1 MLTALKYILNEREE
15 RVVLTDI
22 CRTLFIHDTING
34 MGGSSVPKAAIIFG
48 TPVPLGACVMHCCT
62 VQKKWAQ

>member
-22 CRTLFIHDTING
+22 CRTLCIHDTING

-48 TPVPLGACVMHCCT
+48 TPIPLGACVTHYCM
-62 VQKKWAQ
+62 VQKKWVQ